1 MPPEINSGD
10 TAWMLAAAALVL
22 FMTPGLG
29 FFYAGFTRSK
39 NVLATIMQSFIVV
52 GLVGVLW
59 ILIGYTLAFG
69 PTEGGIIGNL
79 DFIGFHDVGI
89 VPDTTV
95 IVTNTVDGEA
105 VPVTWAPTIPHE
117 AFAIF
122 QAMFAII
129 TPALITG
136 AFAERA
142 KFSTFLV
149 FMAAWSILVYA
160 PVAHW
165 IFGAGWLGITDSSG
179 INALDFAGGAAI
191 HVNAGAAALAAAI
204 LFGKRKGYGREPME
218 PHNVTYIVLGA
229 SILWFGWF
237 GFNAGSAAAANGQA
251 ANAFV
256 VTNTAAAAA
265 ALSWMFASWALTR
278 KASVIGA
285 AAGAVA
291 GLVAITPASGF
302 VEPWAAIVIGG
313 IAGVVCYGA
322 VRLRATSGLD
332 DSLDVVGVHGVGG
345 TWGALATGLFA
356 TAAIG
361 AGGPGTGVDGALYGE
376 PSQLVDQLVAIGV
389 VWVYSFAV
397 TAVILKV
404 LDVTMGLRVSED
416 EEELGLDVTQHG
428 ERGYV
433 MDEGSGMP
441 VVQYPVQEPPPPMPA
456 PRAQAESAGS
466 GAGS

>member
-1 MPPEINSGD
+1 MPDAIDTGN
-10 TAWMLAAAALVL
+10 TAWVLAAAALVL

-29 FFYAGFTRSK
+29 FFYGGFTRSK
-39 NVLATIMQSFIVV
+39 NVVGTIMQSFITC
-52 GLVGVLW
+52 GLVGVQW
-59 ILIGYTLAFG
+59 VVIGYSLAFA
-69 PTEGGIIGNL
+69 PSQGGIIGDL
-79 DFIGFHDVGI
+79 SFFGLKDVGLEPSS
-89 VPDTTV
+89 VYATTV
-95 IVTNTVDGEA
+95 
-105 VPVTWAPTIPHE
+105 PHE
-117 AFAIF
+117 AFMIF

-149 FMAAWSILVYA
+149 FMLAWSFLVYD

-165 IFGAGWLGITDSSG
+165 VFGPGWLGTVDPDG
-179 INALDFAGGAAI
+179 VNALDFAGGAAI
-191 HVNAGAAALAAAI
+191 HVNAGAAALAAA
-204 LFGKRKGYGREPME
+204 LMFGQRKGFGKEPME

-229 SILWFGWF
+229 AILWFGWF
-237 GFNAGSAAAANGQA
+237 GFNAGSAGAASGQA

-265 ALSWMFASWALTR
+265 ALSWMFASWALGG
-278 KASVIGA
+278 KPSVIGA

-302 VEPWAAIVIGG
+302 VQPMEAIIIGG
-313 IAGVVCYGA
+313 VAGVLCYLA
-322 VRLRATSGLD
+322 VRLRARTSLD

-356 TAAIG
+356 ASAIG
-361 AGGPGTGVDGALYGE
+361 GFDGLSHGE
-376 PSQLVDQLVAIGV
+376 PSQVLDQLVAIGV
-389 VWVYSFAV
+389 VWVYSFTV

-404 LDVTMGLRVSED
+404 LDVVMGLRVKEE

-433 MDEGSGMP
+433 FDEASAVS
-441 VVQYPVQEPPPPMPA
+441 VVQYQMPA
-456 PRAQAESAGS
+456 APTPAPLPRAESAGS
-466 GAGS
+466 EA

>member
-1 MPPEINSGD
+1 MTPEINSGD
-10 TAWMLAAAALVL
+10 TAWMLTAAALVM

-52 GLVGVLW
+52 ALVGVLW
-59 ILIGYTLAFG
+59 VIIGYTLAFG

-79 DFIGFHDVGI
+79 DFFGFDDVGI
-89 VPDTTV
+89 APSTTPV
-95 IVTNTVDGEA
+95 VGET
-105 VPVTWAPTIPHE
+105 TWTPTIPHE
-117 AFAIF
+117 SFAIF

-142 KFSTFLV
+142 KFSTFLI
-149 FMAAWSILVYA
+149 FMAAWSLLVYA

-165 IFGAGWLGITDSSG
+165 IFGAGWLGITDPDG
-179 INALDFAGGAAI
+179 VNALDFAGGAAI
-191 HVNAGAAALAAAI
+191 HINAGAAALAAAI
-204 LFGKRKGYGREPME
+204 FYGKRKGYGTEAME
-218 PHNVTYIVLGA
+218 PHNVSYIVLGA
-229 SILWFGWF
+229 AILWFGWF
-237 GFNAGSAAAANGQA
+237 GFNAGSAGAATGQA
-251 ANAFV
+251 ANAFT

-302 VEPWAAIVIGG
+302 VEPWAAIVIGAV
-313 IAGVVCYGA
+313 AGVVCYGA
-322 VRLRATSGLD
+322 VRLRAASGLD

-356 TAAIG
+356 TASVSG
-361 AGGPGTGVDGALYGE
+361 LVDNEGLFYGN
-376 PSQLVDQLVAIGV
+376 SDQVVDQLIAIGV

-404 LDVTMGLRVSED
+404 LDLTLGLRVSE
-416 EEELGLDVTQHG
+416 EEEEMGLDITQHG

-433 MDEGSGMP
+433 FEEP
-441 VVQYPVQEPPPPMPA
+441 VGVPVYQAPSPAPAPMPQSM
-456 PRAQAESAGS
+456 PTTESAG
-466 GAGS
+466 GA

>member
-1 MPPEINSGD
+1 MPEIDHGD
-10 TAWMLAAAALVL
+10 TAWMLAAAALVM

-39 NVLATIMQSFIVV
+39 NALATIMQSFIVV
-52 GLVGVLW
+52 ALVGVLW
-59 ILIGYTLAFG
+59 VIVGYTLAFG

-79 DFIGFHDVGI
+79 DFFGFDDVGI
-89 VPDTTV
+89 VPSTTPV
-95 IVTNTVDGEA
+95 VDE
-105 VPVTWAPTIPHE
+105 VTWTPTIPHE

-142 KFSTFLV
+142 KFSTFLI
-149 FMAAWSILVYA
+149 FMAAWSLLVYA

-165 IFGAGWLGITDSSG
+165 IFGAGWLGITDSGG

-191 HVNAGAAALAAAI
+191 HINAGAAALAAAF
-204 LFGKRKGYGREPME
+204 LYGKRKGYGRDPME

-229 SILWFGWF
+229 AILWVGWF
-237 GFNAGSAAAANGQA
+237 GFNAGSAGAATGQA

-265 ALSWMFASWALTR
+265 ALSWMFASWALTG

-313 IAGVVCYGA
+313 IAGTLCYLA
-322 VRLRATSGLD
+322 VRLRERSGID
-332 DSLDVVGVHGVGG
+332 DSLDVVAVHGVGG
-345 TWGALATGLFA
+345 TWGAFATGLFA
-356 TAAIG
+356 TAAVSG
-361 AGGPGTGVDGALYGE
+361 
-376 PSQLVDQLVAIGV
+376 LVDNEGLFYGQPEQVLDQLAAIAV
-389 VWVYSFAV
+389 VWVYSFTV
-397 TAVILKV
+397 TAVILKA
-404 LDVTMGLRVSED
+404 LDLTLGLRVSEED
-416 EEELGLDVTQHG
+416 EDLGLDVTQHG

-433 MDEGSGMP
+433 LDEPAGLPIQHYSAQPAAMP
-441 VVQYPVQEPPPPMPA
+441 STPPLTQP
-456 PRAQAESAGS
+456 ESAGS
-466 GAGS
+466 GAS

>member
-1 MPPEINSGD
+1 MPVLQVDPGLAAGN
-10 TAWMLAAAALVL
+10 TAWVLAAAALVM

-39 NVLATIMQSFIVV
+39 NVLGTIMQSFIVV
-52 GLVGVLW
+52 GLVGVQW
-59 ILIGYTLAFG
+59 VVIGYTLAFG
-69 PTEGGIIGNL
+69 PDQAGIIGGL
-79 DFIGFHDVGI
+79 DYFGLKDVGL
-89 VPDTTV
+89 
-95 IVTNTVDGEA
+95 NTVDPYTSTTG
-105 VPVTWAPTIPHE
+105 VPHE
-117 AFAIF
+117 AFMIF

-149 FMAAWSILVYA
+149 FMLAWSLFVYD

-165 IFGAGWLGITDSSG
+165 VFGTGWLGVLNTNG
-179 INALDFAGGAAI
+179 VNALDFAGGTAI
-191 HVNAGAAALAAAI
+191 HVNAGAAALAAAL
-204 LFGKRKGYGREPME
+204 LFGRRRGFGKEPME

-229 SILWFGWF
+229 AILWFGWF
-237 GFNAGSAAAANGQA
+237 GFNAGSAGAASGQA

-265 ALSWMFASWALTR
+265 ALSWMFASWALTG

-302 VEPWAAIVIGG
+302 VQPWAAIIIGSV
-313 IAGVVCYGA
+313 AGVACYAA
-322 VRLRATSGLD
+322 VRVRAASGLD
-332 DSLDVVGVHGVGG
+332 DSLDVVGVHGIGG

-356 TAAIG
+356 TAAVSG
-361 AGGPGTGVDGALYGE
+361 LADNEGLFYGNG
-376 PSQLVDQLVAIGV
+376 SQVLDQLAAIGV
-389 VWVYSFAV
+389 VWVYSFTV

-404 LDVTMGLRVSED
+404 LDVTLGLRVSED

-433 MDEGSGMP
+433 LDEGSGMP
-441 VVQYPVQEPPPPMPA
+441 VAQFAEAPPPAPA
-456 PRAQAESAGS
+456 PPPRVQPEGAGS

>member
-1 MPPEINSGD
+1 MPDVIDSGN
-10 TAWMLAAAALVL
+10 TAWVLAAAALVM

-39 NVLATIMQSFIVV
+39 NVLGTIMQSYIVV
-52 GLVGVLW
+52 GLVGIQWVV
-59 ILIGYTLAFG
+59 IGYSLAFG
-69 PTEGGIIGNL
+69 PTQGGIIGDL
-79 DFIGFHDVGI
+79 SFFGLKDVGLA
-89 VPDTTV
+89 PSDTYATTV
-95 IVTNTVDGEA
+95 
-105 VPVTWAPTIPHE
+105 PHE
-117 AFAIF
+117 AFMIF

-149 FMAAWSILVYA
+149 FMLLWSFLVYD

-165 IFGAGWLGITDSSG
+165 VFSAGGSLSAFDYPKGID
-179 INALDFAGGAAI
+179 ALDFAGGTAI
-191 HVNAGAAALAAAI
+191 HVNAGAAALAAAW
-204 LFGKRKGYGREPME
+204 LFGKRHGYGRDPME
-218 PHNVTYIVLGA
+218 PHNVTYVVLGA
-229 SILWFGWF
+229 AILWFGWF
-237 GFNAGSAAAANGQA
+237 GFNAGSAGAASGQA

-265 ALSWMFASWALTR
+265 ALTWMGASWWFTG

-302 VEPWAAIVIGG
+302 VQPMEAIAIGG
-313 IAGVVCYGA
+313 IAGVICYLA
-322 VRLRATSGLD
+322 VRLRARIGLD

-345 TWGALATGLFA
+345 TWGAFATGIFA
-356 TAAIG
+356 Y
-361 AGGPGTGVDGALYGE
+361 AGVSGIAGLDGLTHGE
-376 PSQLVDQLVAIGV
+376 ASQVLDQLVAIGV
-389 VWVYSFAV
+389 VWVYSFTV

-404 LDVTMGLRVSED
+404 LDVTMGLRVSQD

-433 MDEGSGMP
+433 FDEGSAVP
-441 VVQYPVQEPPPPMPA
+441 VAQFAPPPPATPTPN
-456 PRAQAESAGS
+456 PRTESAGS
-466 GAGS
+466 EA

>member
-10 TAWMLAAAALVL
+10 TAWMLAAAALVM

-69 PTEGGIIGNL
+69 PTEGGIIGGL
-79 DFIGFHDVGI
+79 DFIGFKDVGI
-89 VPDTTV
+89 VPADKPV
-95 IVTNTVDGEA
+95 VDEI
-105 VPVTWAPTIPHE
+105 TWAPSIPHE

-142 KFSTFLV
+142 KFSTFLI
-149 FMAAWSILVYA
+149 FMAAWSLLVYA

-165 IFGAGWLGITDSSG
+165 IFGAGWLGITDAGG

-191 HVNAGAAALAAAI
+191 HINAGAAALAAAL

-229 SILWFGWF
+229 AILWFGWF

-265 ALSWMFASWALTR
+265 ALSWMFASWALTG

-313 IAGVVCYGA
+313 VAGVICYGA
-322 VRLRATSGLD
+322 VRLRAASGLD

-345 TWGALATGLFA
+345 TWGALATGIFA
-356 TAAIG
+356 TSAIG
-361 AGGPGTGVDGALYGE
+361 ALGPGSGVDGLAYGE
-376 PSQLVDQLVAIGV
+376 PSQVLDQLAAIGV
-389 VWVYSFAV
+389 VWVYSFGV
-397 TAVILKV
+397 TAVILKA
-404 LDVTMGLRVSED
+404 LDLTMGLRVT
-416 EEELGLDVTQHG
+416 EEEEDLGLDVTQHG

-433 MDEGSGMP
+433 MDEGAGMP
-441 VVQYPVQEPPPPMPA
+441 VAQYAQEPPPAPTPA
-456 PRAQAESAGS
+456 PRAQPEGAGS